1 MSVRVR
7 FAPSPTGF
15 LHVGGARTALF
26 NYLFARRHGG
36 TYVLRVEDTDAA
48 RERPEYREEIFR
60 ALRWLGLDHDE
71 GPDVGGA
78 YGPYNQSERMDR
90 YRAALDELVARH
102 HVYPCFCASRA
113 GDVAQDDEL
122 LQKSAPC
129 ACSLLSAEEVA
140 TRRAAAKETP
150 ALRFRVDAARTYR
163 VVDLVRG
170 DVEFPPGEVEDFIV
184 AKAGG
189 APLYNFAAVVDDAAM
204 RITHVIR
211 GEEHLANTPKQIALY
226 EALGKPIPQFAHLP
240 ILLNTDR
247 KTLSKRDGATGVSE
261 YRAAGFLP
269 DALVNFLSLLGWSP
283 PGGDRE
289 IFSRAELCE
298 LFDLDRVQKHGAV
311 FDVVKLTWMNGEY
324 IRTAP
329 LETNVRVASELLAA
343 QPDAASLR
351 TDRQHVAAC
360 CEPKRA
366 SACAKPRALCRTFP
380 GSAMRSKRRFAS
392 WPSETRKSPENTS
405 AQFALRLPASR
416 FPPGFSRRPR
426 FSDVTSRWGASRR
439 SCGFMAKWCGHERRR
454 GQRQLGNRARGR
466 EGRSHEERRAEGHA
480 RDLRAP
486 DDLVGVP
493 RAAGRGRLARDRR
506 DEPGK
511 RCIRAGRRGEDRG
524 DGYRHRHPG
533 EPVRYGTCD
542 ADRARR
548 AAAARRHDSDRIR
561 RHARRDRS
569 VIPLRDRGMRHPD
582 RARAGDRENA
592 AAFELWARHPRRRIG
607 AARRRSARLH
617 AGRARNQRDE
627 CRDLRLR

>member
-36 TYVLRVEDTDAA
+36 TYVLRVEDTDVA

-90 YRAALDELVARH
+90 YRAALEELVAGD

-113 GDVAQDDEL
+113 GDVAQDDEP
-122 LQKSAPC
+122 LQKSEPC
-129 ACSLLSAEEVA
+129 ACSLLSAEEIA
-140 TRRAAAKETP
+140 TRRAAMKETP

-189 APLYNFAAVVDDAAM
+189 SPLYNFAAVVDDSAM

-226 EALGKPIPQFAHLP
+226 EALGEPIPQFAHLP

-247 KTLSKRDGATGVSE
+247 KKLSKRDGATGVSE

-289 IFSRAELCE
+289 IFSRDELCE

-324 IRTAP
+324 IRKAP

-360 CEPKRA
+360 CELMRERIKTMGDLVRGARYLFVRDLEIAWDEEAVAKRA
-366 SACAKPRALCRTFP
+366 GTPEARERLREAARALQNVP
-380 GSAMRSKRRFAS
+380 WKRDAI
-392 WPSETRKSPENTS
+392 ET
-405 AQFALRLPASR
+405 AI
-416 FPPGFSRRPR
+416 
-426 FSDVTSRWGASRR
+426 
-439 SCGFMAKWCGHERRR
+439 
-454 GQRQLGNRARGR
+454 R
-466 EGRSHEERRAEGHA
+466 E
-480 RDLRAP
+480 
-486 DDLVGVP
+486 
-493 RAAGRGRLARDRR
+493 LAVQN
-506 DEPGK
+506 K
-511 RCIRAGRRGEDRG
+511 KK
-524 DGYRHRHPG
+524 PG
-533 EPVRYGTCD
+533 EY
-542 ADRARR
+542 
-548 AAAARRHDSDRIR
+548 
-561 RHARRDRS
+561 
-569 VIPLRDRGMRHPD
+569 
-582 RARAGDRENA
+582 
-592 AAFELWARHPRRRIG
+592 IG
-607 AARRRSARLH
+607 AIRVAITGVAVSAGLFET
-617 AGRARNQRDE
+617 AEVLGRDITLGRIEAF
-627 CRDLRLR
+627 LRVHGDVVRA